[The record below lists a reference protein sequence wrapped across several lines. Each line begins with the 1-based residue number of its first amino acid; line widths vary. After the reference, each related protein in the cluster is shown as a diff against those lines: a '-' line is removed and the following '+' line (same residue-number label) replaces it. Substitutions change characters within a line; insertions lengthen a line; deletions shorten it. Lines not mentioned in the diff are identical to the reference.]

1 MPVIDPVSAQQ
12 IQLRGFSRT
21 IAELE
26 WLLLLLVLLYD
37 VAPGALVGNH
47 LGIIIAMTAFAVFVL
62 AFRYANFFTRE
73 TRWKLAVESW
83 VMILFISYV
92 SYHSGGVHSPLVNL
106 YLLVII
112 ASALTL
118 GKLTTVLEFFL
129 IASVYL
135 YMGVSEYN
143 ATGFTIMGFSQLMT
157 LFAPFL
163 LVAYLTSMLAAD
175 VNQGMEM
182 LRSLSETDELT
193 GLNNRRAFTKLVN
206 REAKKASRYGR
217 PYSIMMLDTDNLKY
231 VNDNHGHSAGDK
243 LLKMVS
249 ESIDDTLRDSDIIA
263 RVGGD
268 EFIIMLTDTDS
279 TRAKD
284 AAERIKRTICS
295 TATVVEGNTITATVS
310 IGIASY
316 PDDSNDLNEIMKL
329 ADKSLY
335 QSKKGGKNMV
345 TVYQDIPEAVNN

>member
-37 VAPGALVGNH
+37 VAPGAVIDNH
-47 LGIIIAMTAFAVFVL
+47 PGIVVAMMAFAVFVL
-62 AFRYANFFTRE
+62 AFRYANFFTSE

-92 SYHSGGVHSPLVNL
+92 TYYSGGVHSPLVNL

-143 ATGFTIMGFSQLMT
+143 ATGFTIIGFSQLMT

-175 VNQGMEM
+175 VYHGMEV

-217 PYSIMMLDTDNLKY
+217 PYSIMMVDTDNLKSI
-231 VNDNHGHSAGDK
+231 NDNHGHTAGDK

-249 ESIDDTLRDSDIIA
+249 NAIDDTLRDSDIIA
-263 RVGGD
+263 RLGGD
-268 EFIIMLTDTDS
+268 EFIILLTDTDS
-279 TRAKD
+279 ARARD
-284 AAERIKRTICS
+284 AAERIKVTICN
-295 TATVVEGNTITATVS
+295 TAAVVEGNSIMATVS

-316 PDDSNDLNEIMKL
+316 PEDSNDLNEIMKL

-335 QSKKGGKNMV
+335 QSKKDGKNMV
-345 TVYQDIPEAVNN
+345 TVYHDIVGAVSD

>member
-37 VAPGALVGNH
+37 VAPGAKIDNPH
-47 LGIIIAMTAFAVFVL
+47 GIVISMTAFSVFVL

-73 TRWKLAVESW
+73 SLWKLALETW

-92 SYHSGGVHSPLVNL
+92 AFNTGGVHSPLVNL

-112 ASALTL
+112 TSALTL

-129 IASVYL
+129 MASVYL
-135 YMGVSEYN
+135 FMGVSEYN
-143 ATGFTIMGFSQLMT
+143 TTGFTIIGFSQLMT

-163 LVAYLTSMLAAD
+163 LVAYLTSLLASD
-175 VNQGMEM
+175 VYQGMEM

-206 REAKKASRYGR
+206 REAKKAARYGR
-217 PYSIMMLDTDNLKY
+217 PYSIMTVDTDNLKS
-231 VNDNHGHSAGDK
+231 VNDNHGHPAGDK

-249 ESIDDTLRDSDIIA
+249 GAIDDTLRDTDIIA

-268 EFIIMLTDTDS
+268 EFIIMLTDTNS
-279 TRAKD
+279 ARARD
-284 AAERIKRTICS
+284 AAERIKNIIGNAAVVLDGKTIR
-295 TATVVEGNTITATVS
+295 ATVS
-310 IGIASY
+310 IGISSY
-316 PDDSNDLNEIMKL
+316 PDDSNDLNEIMNF

-335 QSKKGGKNMV
+335 RSKESGKNMV
-345 TVYQDIPEAVNN
+345 TVYQDLAGTQAG